1 MNPLF
6 LALVG
11 FFSGLTASMGLGGG
25 FVLLICFSLFTEL
38 PQLENQLM
46 NLIFFLPIALF
57 SVILHAKHRLIDK
70 QVVWKAVLAGIAGVL
85 IGTLLSQWLEEA
97 LLSKLF
103 GALIVL
109 VGLRELFYKE
119 SKLSAQSDETSG
131 LSD

>member
-46 NLIFFLPIALF
+46 NLTFFPA
-57 SVILHAKHRLIDK
+57 HRP
-70 QVVWKAVLAGIAGVL
+70 VL
-85 IGTLLSQWLEEA
+85 
-97 LLSKLF
+97 
-103 GALIVL
+103 
-109 VGLRELFYKE
+109 RD
-119 SKLSAQSDETSG
+119 SARQTPPH
-131 LSD
+131 